1 MNKFCERLKELRIEK
16 HLTQKQLADA
26 ISTTDDTIFSWE
38 HGRSQPNIENII
50 QLCCYFEC
58 SSDYL
63 LGLESDS
70 GEKIYINNSFNHFNN
85 NGDFNIS

>member
-1 MNKFCERLKELRIEK
+1 MTIFNKRLKELRIEK

-26 ISTTDDTIFSWE
+26 IGTTDDTIFSWE

-63 LGLESDS
+63 LGIGSA
-70 GEKIYINNSFNHFNN
+70 KQ
-85 NGDFNIS
+85 